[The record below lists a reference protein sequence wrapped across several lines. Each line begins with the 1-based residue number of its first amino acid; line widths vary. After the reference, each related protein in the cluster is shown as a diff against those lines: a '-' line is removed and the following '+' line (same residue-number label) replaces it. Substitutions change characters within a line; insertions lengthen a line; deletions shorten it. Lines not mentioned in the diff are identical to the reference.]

1 MLGILPK
8 QILHILHKI
17 FIGLLVHYESEP
29 IDEIPEIS
37 FHE

>member
-1 MLGILPK
+1 MLGILSE
-8 QILHILHKI
+8 QILHILHEI
-17 FIGLLVHYESEP
+17 FICLLVHHESEP